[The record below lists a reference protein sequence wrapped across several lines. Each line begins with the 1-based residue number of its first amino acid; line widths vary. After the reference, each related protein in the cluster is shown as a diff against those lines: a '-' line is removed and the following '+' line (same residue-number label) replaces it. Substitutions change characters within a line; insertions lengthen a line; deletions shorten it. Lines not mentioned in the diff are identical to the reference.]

1 MRTVETEDGERY
13 LLLKESSD
21 ASLVRDPET
30 GAERYIDADRL
41 TEVSGEPPLAAAASG
56 VPEPVRR
63 LLTAVHDEQSLGLV
77 VELADT
83 GPVAVVDLLG
93 AYDLCESDFHGLL
106 TELRAAGLVEERRVA
121 GERGYDATAAAR
133 EAVDYLRPEPPAQK
147 ADAEPEG
154 PEG

>member
-1 MRTVETEDGERY
+1 MRTVETDDGERL

-21 ASLVRDPET
+21 ASLVRDPKT
-30 GAERYIDADRL
+30 GEERYVEADRL
-41 TEVSGEPPLAAAASG
+41 SEPQGASPLAVAAGG

-77 VELADT
+77 MELADR

-106 TELRAAGLVEERRVA
+106 SELRAAGLVEEARVA
-121 GERGYDATAAAR
+121 GERGYDATETAE
-133 EAVDYLRPEPPAQK
+133 EAVELLRRIE
-147 ADAEPEG
+147 
-154 PEG
+154 